1 MESGRRLAPGRID
14 WAPVQEA
21 VETTEES
28 LAAIA
33 RRFGLKHGTVTQ
45 QVSRKAWLRPYQT
58 EKKERAQ
65 QAALNE
71 DASLEN
77 WMALIGNSIDA
88 MMRATERIEKQMGA
102 DAGIETLVSSH
113 RDWQAANERNVRI
126 ITQFLKLKDRRAE
139 AALAAEEHYAWG
151 DPISALERELFE
163 RAGYSFPDKGEDQ
176 GGGA

>member
-1 MESGRRLAPGRID
+1 METGKRLAPGRID
-14 WAPVQEA
+14 WAPVQVA

-58 EKKERAQ
+58 EKKEKAR
-65 QAALNE
+65 QAVLDE

-77 WMALIGNSIDA
+77 WMALIGKSIDA
-88 MMRATERIEKQMGA
+88 MMRSSALIEERIAGDPGA
-102 DAGIETLVSSH
+102 AELVSLH
-113 RDWQAANERNVRI
+113 RDWQAANERIVRVI
-126 ITQFLKLKDRRAE
+126 GQFLNLKERRAA

-151 DPISALERELFE
+151 DPISALEREIFALAGFPRSGE
-163 RAGYSFPDKGEDQ
+163 RSDQ
-176 GGGA
+176 G

>member
-45 QVSRKAWLRPYQT
+45 QVSRKAWLRPYET
-58 EKKERAQ
+58 EKKEKARA
-65 QAALNE
+65 AAL
-71 DASLEN
+71 DDRAALEN
-77 WMALIGNSIDA
+77 WMALIGKSIDA
-88 MMRATERIEKQMGA
+88 MMRASERIEGQIGE
-102 DAGIETLVSSH
+102 DPETEKLVSLH

-126 ITQFLKLKDRRAE
+126 ITQFLNLKERRAA
-139 AALAAEEHYAWG
+139 AALVAEEQYAWG
-151 DPISALERELFE
+151 DPISALEREIFAL
-163 RAGYSFPDKGEDQ
+163 AGFPRSGEGGDKG
-176 GGGA
+176 